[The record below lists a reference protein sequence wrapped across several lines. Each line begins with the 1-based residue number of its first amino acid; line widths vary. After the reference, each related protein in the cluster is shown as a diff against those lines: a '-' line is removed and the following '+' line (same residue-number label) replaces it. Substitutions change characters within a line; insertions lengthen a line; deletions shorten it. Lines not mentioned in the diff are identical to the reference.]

1 MDASSRKFQSVD
13 EYHSTL
19 PVDIRK
25 LLDIM
30 RKTIK
35 KAAPEAEEY
44 IGYNMP
50 AYRLNG
56 PLVYYAAAKTHIGFY
71 PTSTPIVAFAEKLKD
86 YKTSKG
92 AIQFPIEKGIPT
104 ELVKEIVAFKV
115 AENLAKAE
123 AKGRKKK

>member
-1 MDASSRKFQSVD
+1 MNASSSKFQTVD
-13 EYHSTL
+13 EYHASV
-19 PVDIRK
+19 PAEVRK
-25 LLDIM
+25 LLDII
-30 RKTIK
+30 RKTIRQ
-35 KAAPEAEEY
+35 AAPQAEEY

-50 AYRLNG
+50 AYRQHG

-104 ELVKEIVAFKV
+104 GLVAEIVAFKI
-115 AENLAKAE
+115 AENLAKGE
-123 AKGRKKK
+123 TKGRVKK